1 MGQGY
6 IRNDT
11 ANNIADGNVADAA
24 DIDGEF
30 DAIVA
35 AFEEATGHTHDGTAA
50 EGGAITVVGPAQD
63 YVGAASDFSP
73 KADSLYDLGKTA
85 VRWATGYIDDLDIT
99 TNITVGGT
107 VDGRDV
113 ATDGT
118 KLDTVETNA
127 DVTDTANVTAA
138 GALMDSELTSIAS
151 VKALNQGVA
160 TTDTPTFAGVVTSG
174 NVDGR
179 DVSVDG
185 AKLDTIEAN
194 ADVTDTANVT
204 AAGALMDSEVDAD
217 IKTLSLPANTTIST
231 YGASL
236 VDDTTAAAALTTLG
250 LTATAAELNF
260 TDGVTSS
267 IQTQIDLKAPLAS
280 PALTGTPTAPTATAG
295 TNTTQVATTAF
306 VQTEVSTAG
315 GMVFIESQDASSS
328 TTLDFTG
335 FDSSLYD
342 SYVFEFGNIIPAT
355 NRVSFRCRT
364 STDGGATYDAT
375 SGDYRDVRRQS
386 TAGGSSGLTS
396 SLTGTGMEICDD
408 LGTVAGEDGFCGTL
422 NLHMPHLARKTALT
436 WQGFLFDDS
445 SNYIH
450 VIGGGSNI
458 AQADVDAVRFYMS
471 LGIIDSGTIT
481 MYGLR
486 NS

>member
-6 IRNDT
+6 VRNDT

-35 AFEEATGHTHDGTAA
+35 AFEAATGHTHDGTAA
-50 EGGAITVVGPAQD
+50 EGGAITVVGPAQE

-85 VRWATGYIDDLDIT
+85 VRWATGYIDDLVIT

-127 DVTDTANVTAA
+127 DVTVTANVTAA

-151 VKALNQGVA
+151 VKAMDQGVS
-160 TTDTPTFAGVVTSG
+160 TTDTPTFAGIITGG

-185 AKLDTIEAN
+185 TKLDTIETN

-217 IKTLSLPANTTIST
+217 IKTLSLPANTPIST
-231 YGASL
+231 FGATL
-236 VDDTTAAAALTTLG
+236 IDDADAAAALTTLG
-250 LTATAAELNF
+250 AIGATTTVTLTNKTITDVVLEGSVTEEVFAVTGTTPVLNPANG
-260 TDGVTSS
+260 T
-267 IQTQIDLKAPLAS
+267 IQTWTLSANS
-280 PALTGTPTAPTATAG
+280 TPTLSFDAGESLTLMIDDGTSRTITWPTITWLNNGGSAPTLVSSGYT
-295 TNTTQVATTAF
+295 V
-306 VQTEVSTAG
+306 VVLWKVSTVTYGVVAG
-315 GMVFIESQDASSS
+315 GV
-328 TTLDFTG
+328 
-335 FDSSLYD
+335 
-342 SYVFEFGNIIPAT
+342 
-355 NRVSFRCRT
+355 
-364 STDGGATYDAT
+364 
-375 SGDYRDVRRQS
+375 
-386 TAGGSSGLTS
+386 
-396 SLTGTGMEICDD
+396 
-408 LGTVAGEDGFCGTL
+408 
-422 NLHMPHLARKTALT
+422 
-436 WQGFLFDDS
+436 
-445 SNYIH
+445 
-450 VIGGGSNI
+450 
-458 AQADVDAVRFYMS
+458 
-471 LGIIDSGTIT
+471 
-481 MYGLR
+481 
-486 NS
+486 